1 MSSPQNLT
9 LEFIYFVIG
18 LLFSFLDYYL
28 HYALNRIEKK
38 GCDDQN
44 ERKTLHLQ
52 NISHKKGKQGFS

>member
-1 MSSPQNLT
+1 M

-18 LLFSFLDYYL
+18 LLFSFLNYYL

-44 ERKTLHLQ
+44 ERKTLHLR